1 MSIND
6 VDLKVNKLREL
17 RNLEADLKS
26 EITSIED
33 ELKAEMLEKNTDEL
47 RGLTSRVSWK
57 TVISTR
63 FDSTAFKLTHAELF
77 RQYSKSTTSRR
88 FVIA

>member
-47 RGLTSRVSWK
+47 RGQTSRVNWK
-57 TVISTR
+57 TVISSR
-63 FDSTAFKLTHAELF
+63 FDSAAFKLTHAELF
-77 RQYSKSTTSRR
+77 QQYSKATTSRR